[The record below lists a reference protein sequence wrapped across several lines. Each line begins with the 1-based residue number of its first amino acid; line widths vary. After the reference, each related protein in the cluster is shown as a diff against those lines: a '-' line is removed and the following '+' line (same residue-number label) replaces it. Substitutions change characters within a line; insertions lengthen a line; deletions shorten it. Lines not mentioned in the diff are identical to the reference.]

1 MSCHVNMHTWG
12 VCFNMAILY
21 KRLRGFS
28 TAVPSPVLSYDS
40 SLRYYPCIGT
50 RIVFFGLTS
59 QRTDGLRNTRT
70 DSTTTERRTTDHR
83 IKVHITT
90 NPPHLVLSVPSF
102 MYMDYKR
109 QYLVHMSIS
118 CSVLASGLCHDEV
131 LAGRLLRRCCRR
143 SLFVVVVVCRS
154 SLSLWAVV
162 VVGSCR
168 WRCRVERFKALSGCL
183 CGNFVDGVVVSLL
196 VLMAL

>member
-12 VCFNMAILY
+12 VCFNMDILF

-102 MYMDYKR
+102 MYMVIKQ

-118 CSVLASGLCHDEV
+118 CSVLASGAC
-131 LAGRLLRRCCRR
+131 
-143 SLFVVVVVCRS
+143 VVTKCWPVVCCDD
-154 SLSLWAVV
+154 V
-162 VVGSCR
+162 VVGRCLLLSSFAVR
-168 WRCRVERFKALSGCL
+168 RCRRWLLSSL
-183 CGNFVDGVVVSLL
+183 VVVDGVVVLKGSKHCRAVCVVIL
-196 VLMAL
+196 LMALWCRCLC